1 MYVQMHRH
9 IIVMIMKDFLDSLF
23 QSKMKGRLMFPIQI
37 NIGILF
43 TSLYFVVMNSS
54 AVQEVL
60 TFELTFE

>member
-1 MYVQMHRH
+1 MYVQIHRH
-9 IIVMIMKDFLDSLF
+9 IIVMIMKDSLF

>member
-1 MYVQMHRH
+1 MYVQIHRH

-43 TSLYFVVMNSS
+43 PLLYFVVMNSS